1 MQEWLKA
8 NGGAYALMFFG
19 LAIISPK
26 LLGAIIFAMGV
37 LLWLNNWQLLP
48 VRVVRRFKLDMS
60 IKDLVFTTTDGPRGR
75 IELVATLVNK
85 GGSATVLHS
94 WDLELRLPNRTERGH
109 HLPDIEAISTGRP
122 SLSDATAVV
131 PMPPGTLRGYL
142 TFGFLHFTKD
152 DEREAKEGGTLTL
165 SATDQSG
172 MVWTF
177 TQSIP
182 EIVALGETP
191 IPVAS
196 S

>member
-1 MQEWLKA
+1 VQEWLKA

-37 LLWLNNWQLLP
+37 LLWLNNWQRLP

-60 IKDLVFTTTDGPRGR
+60 IKDLVFTTMDGPGGR

-85 GGSATVLHS
+85 GGAATVLHS
-94 WDLELRLPNRTERGH
+94 WELELRLPNRTERGH
-109 HLPDIEAISTGRP
+109 HLPDIKAISTDRP
-122 SLSDATAVV
+122 SLSDATAVI

-152 DEREAKEGGTLTL
+152 DEREAKGGGTLAL

-182 EIVALGETP
+182 EIVALGETQ
-191 IPVAS
+191 IPAAS